1 MSYLSAVIQGLIQG
15 FTEFLPVSSSGHL
28 SLYQYFTG
36 TSSEGSLLFSVML
49 HFGTLLAVLIAFWPT
64 VWQLLIEFLSIFT
77 DLFTGRLFRGYPRP
91 YRRMLYFLVLSCLPL
106 LVVPFVQDLIK
117 GFSTDNSIIAEGCF
131 FLITALLL
139 TLADKAVKGI
149 KTARSMTAGDA
160 AAIGVAQLFAT
171 LPGISRSGSTVSAGL
186 LMGLDRSFAVTYS
199 FILGLPAI
207 LAAGLLDL
215 KDVIQAGE
223 LGIPIG
229 PALVG
234 MAVAAVSGLL
244 SIKLVKYIV
253 SSDKFGIF
261 AWYTLILGVL
271 VLGTGIAEHFTGH
284 AIQNYLANT
293 LFAVIVTV
301 G

>member
-1 MSYLSAVIQGLIQG
+1 MSYFSAIIQGLIQG

-36 TSSEGSLLFSVML
+36 TSSESSLLFSVML
-49 HFGTLLAVLIAFWPT
+49 HFGTLGAVVIAFWPT
-64 VWQLLIEFLSIFT
+64 IWQLFIEFLSIFA
-77 DLFTGRLFRGYPRP
+77 DLFRGRLFKGYPKP
-91 YRRMLYFLVLSCLPL
+91 YRRMLYFLMLSCVPL
-106 LVVPFVQDLIK
+106 LVIPFVQDLIK

-139 TLADKAVKGI
+139 TLADKSVKGI
-149 KTARSMTAGDA
+149 KTARSMTAQDSV
-160 AAIGVAQLFAT
+160 AIGAAQVFAT
-171 LPGISRSGSTVSAGL
+171 LPGISRSGSTISTGL
-186 LMGLDRSFAVTYS
+186 LMGLDRSFAVSYS

-215 KDVIQAGE
+215 KDVLEAGE

-234 MAVAAVSGLL
+234 MAVALLSGLL
-244 SIKLVKYIV
+244 SIKLVKYLV

-261 AWYTLILGVL
+261 AWYTLILGVA
-271 VLGTGIAEHFTGH
+271 VLGIGISEQLTGY
-284 AIQNYLANT
+284 AIQSYLANT
-293 LFAVIVTV
+293 LFAVFVTV
-301 G
+301 

>member
-49 HFGTLLAVLIAFWPT
+49 HFGTLVAVLIAFWPT

-77 DLFTGRLFRGYPRP
+77 DLFTGKLFRGYPRP

-106 LVVPFVQDLIK
+106 LVVPFVQDLIE

-186 LMGLDRSFAVTYS
+186 LMGLDRTFAVTYS

-261 AWYTLILGVL
+261 AWYTLILGLL
-271 VLGTGIAEHFTGH
+271 VLGIGIAEHFTGH

-293 LFAVIVTV
+293 LFAAVVTV

>member
-1 MSYLSAVIQGLIQG
+1 MSYFSAVIQGLIQG

-36 TSSEGSLLFSVML
+36 TSSESSLLFSVML
-49 HFGTLLAVLIAFWPT
+49 HFGTLGAVVIAFCPT
-64 VWQLLIEFLSIFT
+64 IWQLFIEFLSIFA
-77 DLFTGRLFRGYPRP
+77 DLFRGRLFKGYPKP
-91 YRRMLYFLVLSCLPL
+91 YRRMLYFLMLSCVPL
-106 LVVPFVQDLIK
+106 LVIPFVQDLIK

-139 TLADKAVKGI
+139 TLADKSVKGI
-149 KTARSMTAGDA
+149 KTARSMTAQDSV
-160 AAIGVAQLFAT
+160 AIGAAQVFAT
-171 LPGISRSGSTVSAGL
+171 LPGISRSGSTISTGL
-186 LMGLDRSFAVTYS
+186 LMGLDRSFAVSYS

-215 KDVIQAGE
+215 KDVLEAGE

-234 MAVAAVSGLL
+234 MAVALLSGLL
-244 SIKLVKYIV
+244 SIKLVKYLV

-261 AWYTLILGVL
+261 AWYTLILGVA
-271 VLGTGIAEHFTGH
+271 VLGIGISEQLTGH
-284 AIQNYLANT
+284 AIQSYLANT
-293 LFAVIVTV
+293 LFAVFVTV
-301 G
+301 

>member
-1 MSYLSAVIQGLIQG
+1 MSYFSAIIQGLIQG

-36 TSSEGSLLFSVML
+36 TSSEESLLFSVML
-49 HFGTLLAVLIAFWPT
+49 HFGTLAAVIITFWPT
-64 VWQLLIEFLSIFT
+64 VWQLLIEFLSIFA
-77 DLFTGRLFRGYPRP
+77 DLFTGKLFKGYPKP
-91 YRRMLYFLVLSCLPL
+91 YRRMLYFLMLSCVPL
-106 LVVPFVQDLIK
+106 LVVPFVQDFIE

-139 TLADKAVKGI
+139 TLADRAVKGI
-149 KTARSMTAGDA
+149 KTARSMTAQDSV
-160 AAIGVAQLFAT
+160 AIGVAQVFAT
-171 LPGISRSGSTVSAGL
+171 LPGISRSGTTISAGL
-186 LMGLDRSFAVTYS
+186 LMGLDRSFAVSYS

-207 LAAGLLDL
+207 LAAGLLDV
-215 KDVIQAGE
+215 KDILETGE
-223 LGIPIG
+223 LGVPVG

-234 MAVAAVSGLL
+234 MAVALVAGLL
-244 SIKLVKYIV
+244 SIKLVKYLV

-271 VLGTGIAEHFTGH
+271 VLGIGISEHFTGN

-293 LFAVIVTV
+293 LFAVMVTV
-301 G
+301 

>member
-15 FTEFLPVSSSGHL
+15 LTEFLPVSSSGHL

-49 HFGTLLAVLIAFWPT
+49 HFGTLIAVMIAFWPT
-64 VWQLLIEFLSIFT
+64 IWQLLIEFLSIFA
-77 DLFTGRLFRGYPRP
+77 DLFTGKLFRGYPTP
-91 YRRMLYFLVLSCLPL
+91 YRRMLYYLMLSCVPL
-106 LVVPFVQDLIK
+106 LAVPFIQDFIE

-131 FLITALLL
+131 FLVTALLL
-139 TLADKAVKGI
+139 TLADHSIKGI
-149 KTARSMTAGDA
+149 KTARSMTTGDSVA
-160 AAIGVAQLFAT
+160 VGVAQLFAT

-186 LMGLDRSFAVTYS
+186 LMGLDRGFAVTYS

-215 KDVIQAGE
+215 KDVVEMGE
-223 LGIPIG
+223 LGIPLG

-244 SIKLVKYIV
+244 SIRLVRFLV
-253 SSDKFGIF
+253 TSDRFGIF
-261 AWYTLILGVL
+261 AWYTLILGLL
-271 VLGTGIAEHFTGH
+271 VLGVGIYEHFSDH
-284 AIQNYLANT
+284 ALQNFIANT
-293 LFAVIVTV
+293 WVAGMTVIS
-301 G
+301 

>member
-1 MSYLSAVIQGLIQG
+1 MSYFSAIIQGLIQG

-36 TSSEGSLLFSVML
+36 TSSEESLLFSVML
-49 HFGTLLAVLIAFWPT
+49 HFGTLAAVIIAFWPT
-64 VWQLLIEFLSIFT
+64 VLQLLIEFFSIFA
-77 DLFTGRLFRGYPRP
+77 DLFPGKLFKGYPKP
-91 YRRMLYFLVLSCLPL
+91 YRRMLYFLMLSCVPL
-106 LVVPFVQDLIK
+106 LVVPFVQDLIE

-131 FLITALLL
+131 FLVTALLL
-139 TLADKAVKGI
+139 TLADRAVKGI
-149 KTARSMTAGDA
+149 KTARSMTAQDSV
-160 AAIGVAQLFAT
+160 AIGVAQVFAT
-171 LPGISRSGSTVSAGL
+171 LPGISRSGSTISAGL
-186 LMGLDRSFAVTYS
+186 LMGLDRSFAVSYS

-207 LAAGLLDL
+207 LAAGLLDV
-215 KDVIQAGE
+215 KDILETGE

-234 MAVAAVSGLL
+234 MAVALVAGLL
-244 SIKLVKYIV
+244 SIKLVKYLV

-261 AWYTLILGVL
+261 AWYTLVLGVL
-271 VLGTGIAEHFTGH
+271 VLGIGISEQFTGH

-293 LFAVIVTV
+293 LFAAVVTV

>member
-77 DLFTGRLFRGYPRP
+77 DLFTGKLFRGYPRP

-284 AIQNYLANT
+284 AIQSYLSNT
-293 LFAVIVTV
+293 LFSVIVTV

>member
-49 HFGTLLAVLIAFWPT
+49 HFGTLVAVLIAFWPT

-91 YRRMLYFLVLSCLPL
+91 YRRMLYFLMLSCLPL

-160 AAIGVAQLFAT
+160 AAIGTAQLFAT

-215 KDVIQAGE
+215 KDVIETGE

-293 LFAVIVTV
+293 LFAAVVTV

>member
-91 YRRMLYFLVLSCLPL
+91 SRRMLYFLVLSCLPL

-293 LFAVIVTV
+293 PFSVIVTV